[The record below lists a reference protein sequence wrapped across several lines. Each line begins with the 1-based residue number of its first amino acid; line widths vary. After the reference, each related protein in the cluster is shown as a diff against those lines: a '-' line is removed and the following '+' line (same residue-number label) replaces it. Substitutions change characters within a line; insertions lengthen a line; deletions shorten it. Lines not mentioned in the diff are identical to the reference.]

1 MRLVPFPGQV
11 RANNSIIITLK
22 TREQYTYVHSSCQYG
37 HAMVGLR
44 LLWWLCHLALVLPSS
59 SSKTRIVGGKETTIS
74 EVPYLVY
81 LRQNGYFIC
90 GGSLISS
97 RAVLS
102 AAHCVY
108 GSQPEGFTVHAGASR
123 LDQEAPVVR
132 NVVMFHTSPSY
143 SATNFDMDVAL
154 LQLQEVVVLTP
165 GKVATISPCRNPPEG
180 NAYARISGWGVTREN
195 NREPA
200 EQVRTTMVR
209 VLPGAE
215 CKISYSGYGQLSDSM
230 LCAAVR
236 GLRDSCSG
244 DSGGPLVYRGQVCG
258 IVSWGFGCARPSFPG
273 VYTNVASERVH
284 EFIEQTLRRIGS

>member
-1 MRLVPFPGQV
+1 
-11 RANNSIIITLK
+11 
-22 TREQYTYVHSSCQYG
+22 
-37 HAMVGLR
+37 MVGLW
-44 LLWWLCHLALVLPSS
+44 LLWWLCHLAFVVPSS
-59 SSKTRIVGGKETTIS
+59 SSRTRIVGGKETTIS

-81 LRQNGYFIC
+81 LRQNGHFIC
-90 GGSLISS
+90 GGSLISTTV
-97 RAVLS
+97 VLS

-108 GSQPEGFTVHAGASR
+108 GSQPVDFTIHAGASR
-123 LDQEAPVVR
+123 LEQEAPVAR
-132 NVVMFHTSPSY
+132 NVAMFHTSPSY
-143 SATNFDMDVAL
+143 SSTNFDMDVAL
-154 LQLQEVVVLTP
+154 LELQEAALLIH

-195 NREPA
+195 DRDPA
-200 EQVRTTMVR
+200 EQVRTATVR

-215 CKISYSGYGQLSDSM
+215 CKLSYAGVGQLSDSM

-273 VYTNVASERVH
+273 VYTNVASGRVRD
-284 EFIEQTLRRIGS
+284 FIEQTLRRIGN